1 MKKFAKNWA
10 CPHCG
15 QFQTATSEDFATES
29 MDFYMTESALG
40 HIRVEGMAACCAN
53 PGCKM
58 PMVHIAIGKALTNPQ
73 NGRRYMAKGEPYVNQ
88 RMIPDSSA
96 KPQPD
101 FIPAPLL
108 EDYYEACKIRDLS
121 PKASA
126 TLARRCLQ
134 GMIRDF
140 CGIKGTSLFKEI
152 VELRKKV
159 ETGTAPSG
167 VLIDS
172 VDAIDH
178 VRSVGNIGA
187 HMEKDINHIVP
198 VDPNEAQLLIELVES
213 LFEEWYVSRNRRDE
227 RLRKIKDVAE
237 SKKLLLEEKRSQVS
251 PTNEEE

>member
-1 MKKFAKNWA
+1 MEKFAKNWA
-10 CPHCG
+10 CPHCK
-15 QFQTATSEDFATES
+15 QFQTATNEDFDTRS
-29 MDFYMTESALG
+29 IDFYMTESALG
-40 HIRVEGMAACCAN
+40 HIRVEGVAACCAN

-58 PMVHIAIGKALTNPQ
+58 PMVHITIGNALEYAH
-73 NGRRYMAKGEPYVNQ
+73 NGKRHMAKGAPYVDQ
-88 RMIPDSSA
+88 RLIPDSSA
-96 KPQPD
+96 KPQPG

-140 CGIKGTSLFKEI
+140 CGIKAASLFKEI
-152 VELRKKV
+152 AKLREEVEA
-159 ETGTAPSG
+159 GTAPSG

-178 VRSVGNIGA
+178 VRGVGNIGA

-198 VDPNEAQLLIELVES
+198 VDPDEAQLLIELVES
-213 LFEEWYVSRNRRDE
+213 LFDEWYVSRNNRDE
-227 RLRKIKDVAE
+227 RLQKIKAVAE
-237 SKKLLLEEKRSQVS
+237 QKKLLIEEKRSSNS
-251 PTNEEE
+251 PTGSDN